1 MSVGRMRECMLS
13 VGRMQECMPSECGQD
28 EGVYAG

>member
-13 VGRMQECMPSECGQD
+13 VGRMRECMLSECGYD
-28 EGVYAG
+28 EGVYAE

>member
-13 VGRMQECMPSECGQD
+13 VGRMRECMLSECGQD
-28 EGVYAG
+28 EGVYAE